1 VTHEALPAEWRL
13 NELES
18 LGEKRIDPAAWA
30 YIQGGAGEELA
41 LGANRDAF
49 HRRTL
54 VPRYL
59 VDVSTLDL
67 RTTLLGRH
75 VEAPIFVAPMAYQG
89 RLHPDGE
96 RATARA
102 AARAGLVAIF
112 STLSTASLEEIA
124 EAAPEGNRW
133 FQLYLQ
139 PDLEAS
145 LALVARAERAGYS
158 AIVLTVDMPVF
169 SVRDRQARA
178 GFAELDQPHGNGPKT
193 VPPIRLRVQAGGT
206 YSLRAE
212 AGTTW
217 SILETL
223 HGATTLPIVVKGLLS
238 AEDARRAVKGG
249 ARGIVVSNHG
259 GRQLDSAPSALDV
272 LPGIVEA
279 VRGQVEVYYDGG
291 VRRGMD
297 VLIALAMG
305 AHAVGLGRPV
315 LWALAAGGE
324 PALGRLFEL
333 FETELAS
340 AMALTGR
347 PRIPTIDRGLLGP
360 LRW

>member
-1 VTHEALPAEWRL
+1 MTLESLPADWRL
-13 NELES
+13 NELEA
-18 LGEKRIDPAAWA
+18 LAEKRIDPAAWA

-41 LGANRDAF
+41 LAANRESF

-75 VEAPIFVAPMAYQG
+75 VEAPLFVSPAAYQG

-96 RATARA
+96 RSTARA
-102 AARAGLVAIF
+102 AANAGLVAMF
-112 STLSTASLEEIA
+112 SALSTASLESIA
-124 EAAPEGNRW
+124 EAAPRGNRW

-158 AIVLTVDMPVF
+158 AIVLTVDVPVF

-178 GFAELDQPHGNGPKT
+178 GFAELEQPRGNGPAI
-193 VPPIRLRVQAGGT
+193 VPPVRLGVQAGGT
-206 YSLRAE
+206 FSLRAE
-212 AGTTW
+212 AATTW
-217 SILETL
+217 SILDTL
-223 HGATTLPIVVKGLLS
+223 HHATSLPIVVKGLLS
-238 AEDARRAVKGG
+238 PEDARRAVKGG

-259 GRQLDSAPSALDV
+259 GRQLDSAPSALEV
-272 LPGIVEA
+272 LPEIVEA

-305 AHAVGLGRPV
+305 AHAVGIGRPV
-315 LWALAAGGE
+315 LWALAAGGD

-347 PRIPTIDRGLLGP
+347 PRIHTIDRSLLGP
-360 LRW
+360 LRR